1 MTMHVREHQDY
12 VISAEETKDMCVHTC
27 PHLNCNKKF
36 FNKRGLRI
44 HAASCEWCDEYEIE
58 GIKGHRGQSTKR
70 QYLIRWKEY
79 TPDHDTWGSRNN
91 IHPETIRDY
100 ELTKGVY
107 VHNLSHRCDIC
118 DLPFNF

>member
-58 GIKGHRGQSTKR
+58 GIKGHRGQPTNR
-70 QYLIRWKEY
+70 QYLIRWKGY
-79 TPDHDTWGSRNN
+79 TPDYDTWEPRNN

-100 ELTKGVY
+100 ELVNGIY
-107 VHNLSHRCDIC
+107 VHNLPHRCDIC
-118 DLPFNF
+118 DLPFNT